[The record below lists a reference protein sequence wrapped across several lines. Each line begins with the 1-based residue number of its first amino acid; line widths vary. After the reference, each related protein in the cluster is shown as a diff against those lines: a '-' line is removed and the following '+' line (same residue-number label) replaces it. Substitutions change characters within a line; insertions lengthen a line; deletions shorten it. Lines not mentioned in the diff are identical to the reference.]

1 MAPRGQFSMARDTC
15 KASVRISMAHGQN
28 FSLIPMLDPTQHLS
42 DSVELQHVRL
52 PTRIRNVLALHGF
65 RTIGDVR
72 LASDKTLLSL
82 PDLGPKSVA
91 QLRAGF
97 GLDSKP

>member
-1 MAPRGQFSMARDTC
+1 
-15 KASVRISMAHGQN
+15 
-28 FSLIPMLDPTQHLS
+28 
-42 DSVELQHVRL
+42 VRL

-65 RTIGDVR
+65 KTIGDVR
-72 LASDKTLLSL
+72 SASDKTLLSL
-82 PDLGPKSVA
+82 PDLGRTSVA